1 MRPPLLLATAKA
13 CARRSFAASGRY
25 GRTGAHAAASDREV
39 QQVLTLT
46 TLWLLNLLLGTAM
59 SMGWDAL
66 QLIVLQWVVAMV
78 SRDGVH
84 HRLVLAGWRL
94 ARLLLGAD
102 QLLLATTLSS
112 TIIGASTHLA
122 AAWCIRWVSRY
133 LLRLTCSRCTY
144 PLPVRYIW

>member
-1 MRPPLLLATAKA
+1 MSALRVP
-13 CARRSFAASGRY
+13 
-25 GRTGAHAAASDREV
+25 GAHRKRR
-39 QQVLTLT
+39 
-46 TLWLLNLLLGTAM
+46 LLNLLLGTAM

-102 QLLLATTLSS
+102 ELLSATTLSS

-144 PLPVRYIW
+144 PLPVRYIY